1 MEDFWFG
8 LCVPNLMPI
17 FSVLMDW
24 KTVVIYFLL
33 YFSKWW
39 TIHQFHCTKNI
50 CLLPS
55 WTWTPMLCYEIY
67 YLQKILAFFVRWLLV
82 VSVVSPVYIVS
93 SHSVIAILLSPF
105 LLPYLVFMQCI
116 IILQKSREEWCTKQ
130 FEFVI
135 LTYLPTSVL
144 IEKLEQIKVDCF
156 SHRLHRVLVLVV

>member
-1 MEDFWFG
+1 MVVLEIRFLKFFLDYLSHSRTSDFSYVYPIWCQYLVFSWIEK
-8 LCVPNLMPI
+8 LLLYI
-17 FSVLMDW
+17 FSSLFFKMVNNPSISL
-24 KTVVIYFLL
+24 
-33 YFSKWW
+33 
-39 TIHQFHCTKNI
+39 HKNI

-105 LLPYLVFMQCI
+105 LLPYIVFMQCI

-135 LTYLPTSVL
+135 LTYLL
-144 IEKLEQIKVDCF
+144 GF
-156 SHRLHRVLVLVV
+156 